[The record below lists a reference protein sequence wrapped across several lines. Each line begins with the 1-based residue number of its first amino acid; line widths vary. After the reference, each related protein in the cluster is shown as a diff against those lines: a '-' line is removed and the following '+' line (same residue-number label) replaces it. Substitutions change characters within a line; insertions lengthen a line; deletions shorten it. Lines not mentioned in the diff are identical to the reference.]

1 MIDFSI
7 KNPLVVNLLLLLVV
21 IMGGVSWQS
30 MPEEMFP
37 VVDKDAVRILTK
49 FEGASPEEI
58 EEQVTSPIEESL
70 DNLQD
75 IDFFTSDSAENF
87 SRVFIKL
94 KPGTNVD
101 EFMRRVRD
109 TVDAITDFPE
119 EVEIPEITRVKTSF
133 PVISVRLFGEAATG
147 ILFDLSDRLCLL

>member
-21 IMGGVSWQS
+21 IMGVVSWQS

-70 DNLQD
+70 DNITKWRRGLIEDSFFNSIKSSINNTFWIARKSNNCSICVIPHID
-75 IDFFTSDSAENF
+75 I
-87 SRVFIKL
+87 
-94 KPGTNVD
+94 
-101 EFMRRVRD
+101 
-109 TVDAITDFPE
+109 
-119 EVEIPEITRVKTSF
+119 
-133 PVISVRLFGEAATG
+133 
-147 ILFDLSDRLCLL
+147 

>member
-21 IMGGVSWQS
+21 IMGVVSWQS

-75 IDFFTSDSAENF
+75 IDFFYFYN
-87 SRVFIKL
+87 
-94 KPGTNVD
+94 
-101 EFMRRVRD
+101 
-109 TVDAITDFPE
+109 
-119 EVEIPEITRVKTSF
+119 ITRNIIYLIF
-133 PVISVRLFGEAATG
+133 F
-147 ILFDLSDRLCLL
+147 